1 MKPLKIG
8 ILGLHEGATLLRALG
23 VTSAGSVVP
32 DPLERV
38 PEAQVLMACD
48 LDPMKLE
55 KCRELRPEVTYTLD
69 YRDMLENP
77 GLEVIAIYTPDP
89 LHAEHVL
96 AAFEYG
102 KHVICTKPLVTDLKQ
117 GRALL
122 ESARRTGRKLLVGQ
136 STRFFEPFLRQRRD
150 YERGKFGE
158 IELLEAHYLHRMDWY
173 YRKSPWAAKE
183 TDWAFL
189 GLSHPLDLLAWYL
202 PDIARVQAFA
212 SRSSLAEEFGAGPD
226 IYSVNLFTHS
236 GRVGRALGH
245 YGLHELPRARN
256 SIELMLFGS
265 RGTSLAQYHDMRYLY
280 TDDDGTEVLE
290 DSLYAKRAYYFN
302 NEVHGMHYGEFANYT
317 RHFAQALREGTEHH
331 PNLEEGLYAVCL
343 MEAARRSARQGGV
356 ALELAP
362 LLEEVGLAP

>member
-1 MKPLKIG
+1 MEPLRIG

-32 DPLERV
+32 NPLERV
-38 PEAQVLMACD
+38 PEAHVLMACD
-48 LDPMKLE
+48 LDPKKLE
-55 KCRELRPEVTYTLD
+55 ECRLLRPEVTYTLD
-69 YRDMLENP
+69 YREMLKNP
-77 GLEVIAIYTPDP
+77 DLEVIAIYTPDP

-96 AAFEYG
+96 AAFEHG
-102 KHVICTKPLVTDLKQ
+102 KHVICTKPLVTDLGQ

-122 ESARRTGRKLLVGQ
+122 ESARRNHCKLLVGQ

-150 YERGKFGE
+150 FERGKFGQV
-158 IELLEAHYLHRMDWY
+158 ELLEAHYLHRMDWY
-173 YRKSPWAAKE
+173 YHKSPWAATQ

-202 PDIARVQAFA
+202 PDVERVQAFA
-212 SRSSLAEEFGAGPD
+212 SRSRLAEEHGAGPD
-226 IYSVNLFTHS
+226 IYSVNLLTSS

-265 RGTSLAQYHDMRYLY
+265 AGTSLAQYHDMRYLY
-280 TDDDGTEVLE
+280 TDPDGTEVME

-317 RHFAQALREGTEHH
+317 RHFAQALRKDTEPH
-331 PNLEEGLYAVCL
+331 PNLKDGLYALCL
-343 MEAARRSARQGGV
+343 MEATRRSARQGGMP
-356 ALELAP
+356 LELAP
-362 LLEEVGLAP
+362 LLEEVGLAA